1 MKKMLLTRTLAG
13 VLLAGLPT
21 SMFGIVID
29 AKTNIFAAGQ
39 DTTAI
44 NTMGGL
50 FPAGTV
56 ITPGSNVLSFAVSG
70 GPLTCAFS
78 GVCMTTTIGAD
89 GASIAFP
96 FGPTTGT
103 DITALGTNGISG
115 IKFTGRQMFL
125 VGVFLNDSIPTGSG
139 PFTPTFVSTGGTYNA
154 DTDTSFQA
162 FFLGQV
168 FYIGDGKTGFNSA
181 GGTTQL
187 FNVPVGATR
196 LFLGFA
202 DAFDNFTGPWGAYG
216 DNGGSLNVTITG
228 IAAVT
233 VPEPGTIM
241 LMGLGLA
248 ALGMLRKRI
257 A

>member
-1 MKKMLLTRTLAG
+1 MNRMVLLCALAS

-21 SMFGIVID
+21 SLFAAIID
-29 AKTNIFAAGQ
+29 GKTNVFVAGQ
-39 DTTAI
+39 DTTGI

-50 FPAGTV
+50 FPTAIA
-56 ITPGSNVLSFAVSG
+56 ITPGSNVLSFAVTG
-70 GPLTCAFS
+70 TTTCAATAP
-78 GVCMTTTIGAD
+78 CNNPLGAD
-89 GASIAFP
+89 GGNPIPGA
-96 FGPTTGT
+96 GT
-103 DITALGTNGISG
+103 NITANGTNGISG
-115 IKFTGRQMFL
+115 IIFTGREMFL

-168 FYIGDGKTGFNSA
+168 FYIGDGKTGFNNA

-202 DAFDNFTGPWGAYG
+202 DAFNNFTGAFGAYG
-216 DNGGSLNVTITG
+216 DNGGSLNVTISG
-228 IAAVT
+228 IQHGA
-233 VPEPGTIM
+233 VPEPGTMM
-241 LMGLGLA
+241 LLGLGLA
-248 ALGMLRKRI
+248 GLALLRKKTE
-257 A
+257 